1 MVPRSLPFILI
12 HIHRTRRIH
21 ISRLRV
27 VHGSIVRDDDGDDVD
42 DLTNSVLQL
51 SSNHQTDKSCFIQ
64 TQQQNTVLS
73 FHC

>member
-1 MVPRSLPFILI
+1 MVLLSLPFILI
-12 HIHRTRRIH
+12 RTNRIH

-27 VHGSIVRDDDGDDVD
+27 VHGSIVREDDEEDDYDDDVD

-64 TQQQNTVLS
+64 TPQQSTVLS
-73 FHC
+73 F